1 MFLNFLRFELRF
13 WLRGFMVYIFLLII
27 ALMVFGATSTDTIR
41 VGSALENANRNAPHT
56 IQNFYAIMS
65 LLTSLMIA
73 AFVNAAASRD
83 FIYNTDQ
90 LIFTKPL
97 QKSAYLM
104 GRFWGSTLI
113 AVVPMLGIS
122 LGVIISG
129 AIWGFVEPE
138 RWGPISWGA
147 HLWGIL
153 IFALPNTIFISAIVF
168 AIAVWTRS
176 TIASFIGVIF
186 LLVGYSIAGN
196 LLGNLDNEKLAMLLD
211 PLGIRTSSVMT
222 KFWTTAERN
231 SQYLT
236 LSGMLFWNRAL
247 WMSVGMGILGL
258 ACSRFSFTQRA
269 NQGRTRIAEAV
280 APSLLATL
288 PAARIQSSRSTALS
302 QLIGQ
307 ARVDFWGI
315 TRSTVFIV
323 IMFAGMTNML
333 AGLMFAEAEGF
344 GLGALPVTYHMVDM
358 IRGTMYL
365 FLLAMMTF
373 YAGVLVW
380 RERESTLDEVYD
392 ALPHPTWISYTAKLI
407 ALTLIVAIVMA
418 LGIAS
423 GVSIQAIKGFTRF
436 QIGLYA
442 QELLVIDLLQFFL
455 LTVLAMFA
463 HIVAPNKYVGYF
475 LFIVL
480 VIVNSFVWS
489 WVDVTSLM
497 VQYGSMPSYTY
508 SDMFGIAPFAGAL
521 WGFGIYWFLFAI
533 QLSFLNILLWQ
544 RGRELHWGRRMSAL
558 RSRWSGGLRILSVL
572 VLIVWGGVASWV
584 YYNTIVLN
592 EIRTAERVKVIQSD
606 YERKFKRHEVTAQP
620 RITRVK
626 YNIDIFPERRA
637 IELRAE
643 QTIQNRTDQTIE
655 FLYINTADRFETQIE
670 IERTELVE
678 DFRDLNFRTYRIS
691 PAMVPGESLQ
701 MKYTV
706 KTAAKGFEN
715 AVTHRQIVQN
725 GTFFNNGI
733 TPQIGYQSTL
743 ELTNKRDRA
752 KKGLPPPAIMPPL
765 EPANLEARS
774 NTYIS
779 NNSDWV
785 EIESV
790 ISTSADQM
798 AIGPGSL
805 QKTWTEGNRR
815 YFHYKIDQAS
825 LNFYSFISARYKVAR
840 DKWNDVDIEVYY
852 HPEHEWNVPKMVNS
866 VRKSLKYCSDNFG
879 PYRHKQARII
889 EFPRVAEFAQAFPG
903 TMPYSEGIGFIADI
917 KHDDDIDMVFYVVAH
932 EMAHQWWAHQVIGAN
947 MQGGTLLSETLAQ
960 YSSLMVMEQEYGRDT
975 MRKFLQ
981 YEMDNYLRSRGR
993 ELLKEQPLLRVEA
1006 NQGYVHYRKGSVVMY
1021 QLKEMIGEDKV
1032 NAALRSIVEKFAYK
1046 DAPYPTSVD
1055 LVDALRAQ
1063 TPTEMQS
1070 LYNDLFEEI
1079 TLFGNSTTS
1088 ATCKL
1093 RDDGKF
1099 DVKIEIDCRKFVAD
1113 DKGAEVEVPMD
1124 DWVEIGA
1131 FAKTER
1137 KKRFGKTLHRE
1148 RVKVQSGINKFAFVV
1163 DEVPETAGVDP
1174 FSLLID
1180 RIPADNM
1187 RKTTE

>member
-1 MFLNFLRFELRF
+1 
-13 WLRGFMVYIFLLII
+13 MVYIFLLII

-41 VGSALENANRNAPHT
+41 IGSALESANRNAPHT
-56 IQNFYAIMS
+56 IQNFYSILS

-97 QKSAYLM
+97 HKVSYLM
-104 GRFWGSTLI
+104 GRYWGSTLI
-113 AVVPMLGIS
+113 AVSPMLGIS
-122 LGVIISG
+122 LGVLVSG
-129 AIWGFVEPE
+129 AVWGTVEPE
-138 RWGPISWGA
+138 RWGPIFWGA

-153 IFALPNTIFISAIVF
+153 IFAIPNAILIAAVVF

-176 TIASFIGVIF
+176 TIASFIGVIL

-231 SQYLT
+231 SEYLT
-236 LSGMLFWNRAL
+236 LSGMLLWNRAL
-247 WMSVGMGILGL
+247 WVSVGMGILGL
-258 ACSRFSFTQRA
+258 ACARFSFTQRA
-269 NQGRTRIAEAV
+269 NQGRTRVAEVV
-280 APSLLATL
+280 APSLLTAL
-288 PAARIQSSRSTALS
+288 PAARIGSSAGTTLS

-307 ARVDFWGI
+307 TKVDFWGI
-315 TRSTVFIV
+315 IKSTVFIV
-323 IMFAGMTNML
+323 IMFAGMTNMI
-333 AGLMFAEAEGF
+333 AGLLFAQREGF
-344 GLGALPVTYHMVDM
+344 GLSALPVTYHMVDM
-358 IRGTMYL
+358 IRGTIYL
-365 FLLAMMTF
+365 FLLAVMTF

-423 GVSIQAIKGFTRF
+423 GVSVQAIKGFTRF
-436 QIGLYA
+436 QLGLYV

-455 LTVLAMFA
+455 LTVLAMFS
-463 HIVAPNKYVGYF
+463 HIVSPNKYVGYF

-480 VIVNSFVWS
+480 VIVNSFVWG
-489 WVDVTSLM
+489 WVDITSLM
-497 VQYGSMPSYTY
+497 LHYGEMPSYTY
-508 SDMFGIAPFAGAL
+508 SDMFGIAPFAGGL

-533 QLSFLNILLWQ
+533 LLSFLNILLWQ
-544 RGRELHWGRRMSAL
+544 RGRELHWGRRISAM
-558 RSRWSGGLRILSVL
+558 RSRWSGALRFLSVVAL
-572 VLIVWGGVASWV
+572 MVWCGVAGWV

-592 EIRTAERVKVIQSD
+592 KIRSAEQGKVLQTD
-606 YERKFKRHEVTAQP
+606 YEKKFKQHNGAAQP
-620 RITRVK
+620 RITQIK

-637 IELRAE
+637 IELRGE
-643 QTIQNRTDQTIE
+643 QTIQNKTDQPIE
-655 FLYINTADRFETQIE
+655 FLYINTADRFDTQIE
-670 IERTELVE
+670 IDRTELVE
-678 DFRDLNFRTYRIS
+678 DYAAHNFRIYRFS
-691 PAMVPGESLQ
+691 PAMAPGESLQ

-706 KTAAKGFEN
+706 QTAARGFEN
-715 AVTHRQIVQN
+715 GVTHRQIVQN

-743 ELTNKRDRA
+743 ESTSKPDRE
-752 KKGLPPPAIMPPL
+752 KKGLPPPAVMPPL
-765 EPANLEARS
+765 EPGNLEARG

-805 QKTWTEGNRR
+805 HKTWTEGNRR
-815 YFHYKIDQAS
+815 YFQYKIDQAS

-852 HPEHEWNVPKMVNS
+852 HPEHEWNVAKMLNS
-866 VRKSLKYCSDNFG
+866 VRKSLKYCAENFG

-917 KHDDDIDMVFYVVAH
+917 QHDDDIDMVFYVVAH

-947 MQGGTLLSETLAQ
+947 MQGGTVLSETLAQ
-960 YSSLMVMEQEYGRDT
+960 YSSLMIMEQEYGRDT

-981 YEMDNYLRSRGR
+981 YEMDNYLRSRGQ
-993 ELLKEQPLLRVEA
+993 ELLKEQPLVRVEA

-1021 QLKEMIGEDKV
+1021 YLKELIGEDKV
-1032 NAALRSIVEKFAYK
+1032 NAALRSLVEKFAYK

-1063 TPTEMQS
+1063 TPPEMQS
-1070 LYNDLFEEI
+1070 IYKDLFEEI

-1093 RDDGKF
+1093 RDDGRY
-1099 DVKIEIDCRKFVAD
+1099 DVTIEIDCRKFKAD
-1113 DKGAEVEVPMD
+1113 ERGAEVEVPMD

-1137 KKRFGKTLHRE
+1137 KKRFGNTLHRE
-1148 RVKVQSGINKFAFVV
+1148 RVKVQSGLNKFSFVV
-1163 DEVPETAGVDP
+1163 TEVPETAGVDP

-1180 RIPADNM
+1180 RVPADNL
-1187 RKTTE
+1187 RKPTQ